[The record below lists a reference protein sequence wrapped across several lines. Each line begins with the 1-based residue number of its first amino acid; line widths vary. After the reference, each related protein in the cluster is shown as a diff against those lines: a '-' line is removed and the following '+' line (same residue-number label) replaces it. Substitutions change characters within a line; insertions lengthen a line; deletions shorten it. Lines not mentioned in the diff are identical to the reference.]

1 VMNYPR
7 THVTAD
13 ESILEQHLADA
24 RALFAERTDAPQGA
38 EGGLS
43 ADLEGLRWFDLPTVC
58 LS

>member
-1 VMNYPR
+1 MTYPR

-24 RALFAERTDAPQGA
+24 RTLFASRVDTPEGS